1 MPSQCIRGGA
11 LWGLLATAAGALR
24 QPSVAGV
31 GRPPLLATASQASV
45 VTLAEELSEVTAR
58 LPRSMGQT
66 VAQMEAALTA
76 YDRRNRAVFDQ
87 NANITRQIDELE
99 SDNRALQLRA
109 ASIKAS
115 KEKALAKLRQV
126 KAMSM
131 AIAQDAAQDALG
143 EGAEPRGDGV
153 QMSALTSGRAVGQTG
168 DAVNEVS
175 AGEDDGPGDD
185 AADDGRGEEEDDD
198 GGRDEDF
205 GLSLLATGSQRGHA
219 AAGGGSEEG
228 LLAMLSESVAV
239 AKVAESQGAAVASE
253 VQQLEATSKKSPAP
267 GATKSRGESLIQT
280 TQKEGPAVSQ
290 PAGVLRTARKQKMPP
305 TAWEEA
311 PPVAEGMSPAESG
324 EERPTL
330 PAGPGDATQEPSL
343 NFLEEL
349 TRTNV
354 LVQRLESRFKTE
366 LDQKRKDRLQLV
378 AVQRKLIEKR
388 RALQAKHAKLMAAVA
403 RLQGASRKL
412 QQRVSGLEQ
421 YLHGLARAQ

>member
-1 MPSQCIRGGA
+1 
-11 LWGLLATAAGALR
+11 
-24 QPSVAGV
+24 
-31 GRPPLLATASQASV
+31 
-45 VTLAEELSEVTAR
+45 
-58 LPRSMGQT
+58 MGQT

-219 AAGGGSEEG
+219 AAGGSEEG

-253 VQQLEATSKKSPAP
+253 V
-267 GATKSRGESLIQT
+267 
-280 TQKEGPAVSQ
+280 
-290 PAGVLRTARKQKMPP
+290 
-305 TAWEEA
+305 
-311 PPVAEGMSPAESG
+311 
-324 EERPTL
+324 
-330 PAGPGDATQEPSL
+330 
-343 NFLEEL
+343 
-349 TRTNV
+349 
-354 LVQRLESRFKTE
+354 
-366 LDQKRKDRLQLV
+366 
-378 AVQRKLIEKR
+378 
-388 RALQAKHAKLMAAVA
+388 
-403 RLQGASRKL
+403 
-412 QQRVSGLEQ
+412 
-421 YLHGLARAQ
+421 

>member
-1 MPSQCIRGGA
+1 
-11 LWGLLATAAGALR
+11 
-24 QPSVAGV
+24 
-31 GRPPLLATASQASV
+31 
-45 VTLAEELSEVTAR
+45 
-58 LPRSMGQT
+58 MGQT

-153 QMSALTSGRAVGQTG
+153 
-168 DAVNEVS
+168 NEVS

-219 AAGGGSEEG
+219 AAGGSEEG

-253 VQQLEATSKKSPAP
+253 V
-267 GATKSRGESLIQT
+267 
-280 TQKEGPAVSQ
+280 
-290 PAGVLRTARKQKMPP
+290 
-305 TAWEEA
+305 
-311 PPVAEGMSPAESG
+311 
-324 EERPTL
+324 
-330 PAGPGDATQEPSL
+330 
-343 NFLEEL
+343 
-349 TRTNV
+349 
-354 LVQRLESRFKTE
+354 
-366 LDQKRKDRLQLV
+366 
-378 AVQRKLIEKR
+378 
-388 RALQAKHAKLMAAVA
+388 
-403 RLQGASRKL
+403 
-412 QQRVSGLEQ
+412 
-421 YLHGLARAQ
+421 